1 MFLDTWA
8 SWALVWGSGLRTI
21 NGSSNCYFP
30 ARAVMN
36 GASTLQLWD
45 RYRNIF
51 IRRRM
56 VREASRTPRGGGGF
70 CGVRGLA
77 SGLMGMLNSDE
88 PAIDWRR
95 LFSQALESW
104 RGKGHRKTH
113 VRSCR
118 PQHNLRK
125 SPRTLAALGIQL
137 LFDIS
142 GTSGEALTY
151 LLRCREQS

>member
-56 VREASRTPRGGGGF
+56 VREASGTPPGV
-70 CGVRGLA
+70 CGVGGLA
-77 SGLMGMLNSDE
+77 SGLMGVLNSDE

-104 RGKGHRKTH
+104 RGKGHRKTY
-113 VRSCR
+113 VQSCR
-118 PQHNLRK
+118 ARHNLRK
-125 SPRTLAALGIQL
+125 SPRTFAAPGIQL

-142 GTSGEALTY
+142 GSLGEALTY
-151 LLRCREQS
+151 LPPCREQK